1 MVRHG
6 ESTANAALAAALQV
20 EAEEFDKG
28 TRDPDVGMSARGHTQ
43 AAALRTWLATQP
55 PPTAILSS
63 PYRRARETAEIA
75 LHDLP
80 VPRVRLDERLRDR
93 DTGILHGLTALGVRR
108 RHPAEHRER
117 ERLGRFYYRPPGGE
131 SWPDVALRLRPL
143 LPELTGHT
151 LIFTHD
157 IVIVMTRYI
166 LANLTEPEILKIE
179 STQLA
184 NASITRWE
192 RNSSG
197 LRLTTYNDTAH
208 LRPLPPQLLS

>member
-6 ESTANAALAAALQV
+6 ESTANAALAAAIRV

-28 TRDPDVGMSARGHTQ
+28 TRDPDVGMS
-43 AAALRTWLATQP
+43 
-55 PPTAILSS
+55 
-63 PYRRARETAEIA
+63 
-75 LHDLP
+75 D
-80 VPRVRLDERLRDR
+80 RDR

-143 LPELTGHT
+143 LPELSGHT
-151 LIFTHD
+151 LVFTHD

-184 NASITRWE
+184 NASITRGQ
-192 RNSSG
+192 RTPTG
-197 LRLTTYNDTAH
+197 LRLTTYNDTTH
-208 LRPLPPQLLS
+208 LNP